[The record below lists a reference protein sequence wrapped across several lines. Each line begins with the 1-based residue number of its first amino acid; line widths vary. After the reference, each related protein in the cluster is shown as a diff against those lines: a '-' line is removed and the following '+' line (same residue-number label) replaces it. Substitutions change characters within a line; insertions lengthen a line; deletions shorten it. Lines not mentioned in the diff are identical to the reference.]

1 MEISWRFLLSWN
13 NLGPELRGAKS
24 LSIFK
29 KSILAII
36 RPEKKG
42 IFNIHNRKGIGWIF
56 QLRVGLSPLKR
67 HKMNHNFLDTPV
79 DICQCTRN
87 AETTHH
93 FLLECTLFST
103 HRQKL
108 LETIDPILFLNDLD
122 NISDRNKVHLLLYGH
137 EKLNCIENRVVLK
150 ATINFISQSDRF
162 SRV

>member
-1 MEISWRFLLSWN
+1 MGSVPLGVLNVIPYNTMRYNNSFYPYSVKSWN

-36 RPEKKG
+36 RPVKKG

-79 DICQCTRN
+79 DTCQCTRY

-93 FLLECTLFST
+93 FLLECTIFTTVL
-103 HRQKL
+103 
-108 LETIDPILFLNDLD
+108 
-122 NISDRNKVHLLLYGH
+122 ISH
-137 EKLNCIENRVVLK
+137 
-150 ATINFISQSDRF
+150 
-162 SRV
+162 